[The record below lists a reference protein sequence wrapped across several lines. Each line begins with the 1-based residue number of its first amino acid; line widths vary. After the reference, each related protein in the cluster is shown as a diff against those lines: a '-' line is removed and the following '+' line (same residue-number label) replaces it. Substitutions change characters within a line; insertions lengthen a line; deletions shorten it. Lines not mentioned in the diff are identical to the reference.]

1 MRSDDICDK
10 LDTLIDVNRETQ
22 QWLKLLALDQVGD
35 SVEQVIGDNPANYEL
50 YESLDGETPL
60 SELTDGID
68 MSKRTAY
75 RRLNDWQRI
84 GVVTRVSRGEYD
96 KIASPETLGIESPRD
111 SE

>member
-1 MRSDDICDK
+1 MDLDDVCDK

-35 SVEQVIGDNPANYEL
+35 SVEQAIRDDPANYEL

-75 RRLNDWQRI
+75 RRLNEWQRI
-84 GVVTRVSRGEYD
+84 GIVSRVSRGEYD
-96 KIASPETLGIESPRD
+96 KIASPETLGIERPKD
-111 SE
+111 GE